1 MNTADTV
8 SNFSSSTASSPDL
21 SDTKPLTIS
30 QYPTEV
36 MVNQPTI
43 ISGMLDTTRVN
54 EVTVIAENR
63 FPLPVEIDPVQ
74 GKWTV
79 NLTSGFLN
87 PGARWLGIKARDSQG
102 NVLAEEVISIN
113 VLPLLATLSVK
124 HDTVFKKST
133 IDSTLLLPEE
143 KAEVKEGKMLV
154 LKQYGFVDGHLK
166 VKLLQDIE
174 PVGSF
179 GFFYVPHIELHAPAL
194 LTVEHD
200 TMFKVSTANSS
211 ELSDDQK
218 TELKAGYSFTLEG
231 YSKEGNHYKAQLD
244 TPIAPVGATGY
255 FYAPHVRIEEP
266 GKDDTPHNDNEVP
279 TENTILTIVNDTYF
293 KKTTANSTELGDRE
307 KFLVKAGSA
316 FRVKGYACVNG
327 HFKVRLYNEKYAE
340 GVLGYVYW
348 QHVRMTKDGKEIPYN
363 PDMKTLTIKQKTLFK
378 QQPIAA
384 GSLGANQKAEIAAG
398 EVFGVASYG
407 IDDNHY
413 KLELTE
419 AVSPL
424 STSGF
429 VYVPHATLRQGR
441 EEIDP
446 DRRVLGV
453 PYFSQRDNPRDP
465 YTTCNVTAIAM
476 ILSYH
481 GVRPKN
487 SRQQL
492 EDELYQWVI
501 DRYGAGARTDNFV
514 LQQLYRAYG
523 FGGGFDVTRT
533 WAQVAA
539 EIDANRP
546 LTVGGYFTAGG
557 HIITVI
563 GYEPR
568 GFVVNDPYGDARTGY
583 AKTEGRSL
591 VYSYDYMRQMC
602 GRDGD
607 VWAHFI
613 IPK

>member
-1 MNTADTV
+1 MNTADPAI
-8 SNFSSSTASSPDL
+8 NPDPANTT
-21 SDTKPLTIS
+21 DPNATKPLSIS

-36 MVNQPTI
+36 MVHQPTI
-43 ISGMLDTTRVN
+43 IAGLLDTTRVA
-54 EVTVIAENR
+54 EVTVKAEDR

-74 GKWTV
+74 GKWSV
-79 NLTSGFLN
+79 NLSQGFLN
-87 PGARWLGIKARDSQG
+87 PGARWLGIKGSDRQG
-102 NVLAEEVISIN
+102 NILTEEIISIN
-113 VLPLLATLSVK
+113 VLPLLATLTVK
-124 HDTVFKKST
+124 QDTVFKKST
-133 IDSTLLLPEE
+133 IDSTLLLPQE
-143 KAEVKEGKMLV
+143 KAVVKEGKMLV

-174 PVGSF
+174 PVGKF
-179 GFFYVPHIELHAPAL
+179 GFFYGPHVELHAPAI

-200 TMFKVSTANSS
+200 TLFKVAAASAS

-218 TELKAGYSFTLEG
+218 TELEAGYSFTLEG
-231 YSKEGNHYKAQLD
+231 YRQEGNHYRVQLD
-244 TPIAPVGATGY
+244 MAIAPVGAQGY

-266 GKDDTPHNDNEVP
+266 GKDDTPDGGGEVP
-279 TENTILTIVNDTYF
+279 TENTILTITHDTYF
-293 KKTTANSTELGDRE
+293 KKTTANSTELGDGD
-307 KFLVKAGSA
+307 KFLVKSGSA
-316 FRVKGYACVNG
+316 FRVKGYACGNG
-327 HFKVRLYNEKYAE
+327 HFKVRLYNQKYAE
-340 GVLGYVYW
+340 GVVGYFYW

-363 PDMKTLTIKQKTLFK
+363 PDMKTITIKQGTLFK

-384 GSLGANQKAEIAAG
+384 GGLGGNQKVELKAG
-398 EVFGVASYG
+398 EIFGVSSYG

-419 AVSPL
+419 AIDPL
-424 STSGF
+424 GTSGF
-429 VYVPHATLRQGR
+429 VYQSHATLKQGN

-465 YTTCNVTAIAM
+465 YTTCNVTAIGM
-476 ILSYH
+476 ILAYH
-481 GVRPKN
+481 GLRSKR
-487 SRQQL
+487 SGQQL
-492 EDELYQWVI
+492 EDELYQWII
-501 DRYGAGARTDNFV
+501 DRYGAGARTDNFA

-523 FGGGFDVTRT
+523 FGGGFDVART
-533 WAQVAA
+533 WSQVAA
-539 EIDANRP
+539 ELDANRP

-568 GFVVNDPYGDARTGY
+568 GFVVHDPYGDARTGY

-591 VYSYDYMRQMC
+591 IYSYNYMRQMC

-613 IPK
+613 VPK